1 MKRSAL
7 PVLVAIAGGALWGL
21 CFGRESLPLA
31 SWIALAPLFFLLSA
45 RRAGLLAFVH
55 GLTGWM
61 VGLSWIPATLV
72 TFGGMSLLLAWPLTG
87 LLAAYLAAF
96 QGIFGWLGAPL
107 WRSRPVL
114 RLVALPALWVALE
127 WLRTWLFGG
136 FPWNLA
142 AYAWVDVYGA
152 LPLAAWTGAYGVS
165 FLVVLAGVGA
175 AAAFQRR
182 RWEPLAAC
190 WLVPLLLLPMAARW
204 SHRRALV
211 ELEEA
216 HDGAEMAGTGVP
228 VRLIQ
233 PDIANLV
240 AWDPVAVG
248 NNYRK
253 MMRLSH
259 ESCQPGALVV
269 WPESAAWP
277 FSYVED
283 PLFARDLHTLVETGG
298 CTVLFNASHPVG
310 NAFYNSA
317 YLLSP
322 GGSVARYDKRHL
334 VPFGEY
340 IPFKG
345 LFSWMDKLARNAG
358 DFRQADA
365 LTLLPWG
372 DEKIGMAICYEV
384 VFPEEAADLAR
395 AGATLLVTI
404 TNDAWY
410 GDTAAPWQHFRAAR
424 FRAAENRRPL
434 LRAAIT
440 GVSALVGP
448 DGSVWQEIGVFQ
460 EGVIRAHV
468 VGKKG
473 LTPYAR
479 APWLVPLLC
488 TLLAA
493 GAVGWR
499 WKSRRKDLKDI
510 NDPKDE
516 KTAGGRGR
524 LGLLRPLGPGRVGE

>member
-1 MKRSAL
+1 MIKKLL
-7 PVLVAIAGGALWGL
+7 PLLVAVAGGALWGL
-21 CFGRESLPLA
+21 CFGREPLSLA
-31 SWIALAPLFFLLSA
+31 SWIVLAPLFFLLSA
-45 RRAGLLAFVH
+45 RRAGLLAFLH
-55 GLTGWM
+55 GW
-61 VGLSWIPATLV
+61 VAWSIGLSWIPATLV
-72 TFGGMSLLLAWPLTG
+72 TFGGMAPLLAWPLLG

-96 QGIFGWLGAPL
+96 QGVFGWLGAPL
-107 WRSRPVL
+107 WRSRPLL

-142 AYAWVDVYGA
+142 GYAWVDVPGA
-152 LPLAAWTGAYGVS
+152 LPLGGWIGAYGIS
-165 FLVVLAGVGA
+165 FLVVLTSLGLA
-175 AAAFQRR
+175 AAVQRR
-182 RWEPLAAC
+182 RWELLVAC

-204 SHRRALV
+204 SHRRAFA
-211 ELEEA
+211 EIEEA
-216 HDGAEMAGTGVP
+216 QGTEGIGVP

-233 PDIANLV
+233 PNIANLV
-240 AWDPVAVG
+240 SWDPAAIHA
-248 NNYRK
+248 NYRK
-253 MMRLSH
+253 VMRLSE

-277 FSYVED
+277 FSYTED
-283 PLFARDLHTLVETGG
+283 PAFARDLHTLVETGG
-298 CTVLFNASHPVG
+298 CTLLFNSSQPVG
-310 NAFYNSA
+310 GAFYNSA

-322 GGSVARYDKRHL
+322 GGTVARYDKRHL

-340 IPFKG
+340 VPFQG

-358 DFRQADA
+358 DFRHADN

-384 VFPEEAADLAR
+384 VFPDEVADLAQ

-440 GVSALVGP
+440 GVSGLIGP
-448 DGSVWQEIGVFQ
+448 DGSVWEQIGVFQ
-460 EGVIRAHV
+460 EGVIRARV

-488 TLLAA
+488 SVV
-493 GAVGWR
+493 AVGALGLGWR
-499 WKSRRKDLKDI
+499 RRKS
-510 NDPKDE
+510 
-516 KTAGGRGR
+516 
-524 LGLLRPLGPGRVGE
+524 

>member
-1 MKRSAL
+1 VKRPQLVFVLIAL
-7 PVLVAIAGGALWGL
+7 AGGALWGL
-21 CFGRESLPLA
+21 CFGRDPLSVA
-31 SWIALAPLFFLLSA
+31 SWLALAPLFFLLSA
-45 RRAGLLAFVH
+45 RRAGLLAFLH
-55 GLTGWM
+55 GLVGWM
-61 VGLSWIPATLV
+61 VGLSWIPGTLV
-72 TFGGMSLLLAWPLTG
+72 TYGGISPVVAWPLMS

-107 WRSRPVL
+107 WRHRPWL
-114 RLVALPALWVALE
+114 CLLALPALWVGLE

-142 AYAWVDVYGA
+142 AYAWVDVAGA
-152 LPLAAWTGAYGVS
+152 LPLSAWIGAYGIS
-165 FLVVLAGVGA
+165 FLVVLASLGA
-175 AAAFQRR
+175 AAAFQAR
-182 RWEPLAAC
+182 RWEPLAVC

-204 SHRRALV
+204 SHRRALA
-211 ELEEA
+211 ELE
-216 HDGAEMAGTGVP
+216 MAQGVGGVGVS
-228 VRLIQ
+228 VRLLQ
-233 PDIANLV
+233 PNIPNLV
-240 AWDPVAVG
+240 GWDPVVVG

-253 MMRLSH
+253 MMRLS
-259 ESCQPGALVV
+259 EDNCQPGSLVV

-277 FSYVED
+277 FSYQGD
-283 PLFARDLHTLVETGG
+283 PTFARDLHTLVETGG
-298 CTVLFNASHPVG
+298 CTVLFNSSHPVG
-310 NAFYNSA
+310 DAFYNSA
-317 YLLSP
+317 YLLST
-322 GGSVARYDKRHL
+322 GGTLARYDKRHL

-358 DFRQADA
+358 DFRHADA
-365 LTLLPWG
+365 VTLLPWG

-384 VFPEEAADLAR
+384 VFPEEVAQLTE

-410 GDTAAPWQHFRAAR
+410 GDTSAPWQHFRAAR

-448 DGSVWQEIGVFQ
+448 DGSVWEEIGVFQ
-460 EGVIRAHV
+460 EGVIRSRV

-479 APWLVPLLC
+479 APWLTPALC
-488 TLLAA
+488 TLVAL
-493 GAVGWR
+493 GAIAWAWR
-499 WKSRRKDLKDI
+499 EYRR
-510 NDPKDE
+510 P
-516 KTAGGRGR
+516 R
-524 LGLLRPLGPGRVGE
+524 LR